1 MTEVAK
7 PARQA
12 VDPLS
17 GELVDLAAQTTTD
30 LAEARDR
37 VREVR
42 DRVSSWA
49 RSLDEEITARLDF
62 ENTRSARVGEWEV
75 KTTAPT
81 VRETDVE
88 ALRAKLWDLV
98 CEGVL
103 SEAAVD
109 SAFEEVVTVKVKRAG
124 LNRLHKHAD
133 ERVRELVALHDREV
147 PNPARRVTVT
157 R

>member
-7 PARQA
+7 PVRQA

-42 DRVSSWA
+42 DAVSSWA

-62 ENTRSARVGEWEV
+62 ENTRSAQVGDWKV
-75 KTTAPT
+75 TTQAPT
-81 VRETDVE
+81 LRETDAE
-88 ALRAKLWDLV
+88 PLRAKLCELV
-98 CEGVL
+98 EEGVL
-103 SEAAVD
+103 SMAAVE
-109 SAFEEVVTVKVKRAG
+109 SAFEVVTTVKAKRAG

-133 ERVRELVALHDREV
+133 PRVCELVAVHDREV
-147 PNPARRVTVT
+147 PNSARRVTVT